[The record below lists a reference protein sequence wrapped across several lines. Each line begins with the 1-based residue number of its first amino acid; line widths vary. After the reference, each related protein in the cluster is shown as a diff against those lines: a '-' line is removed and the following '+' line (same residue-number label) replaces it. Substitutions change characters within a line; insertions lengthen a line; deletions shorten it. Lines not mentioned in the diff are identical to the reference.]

1 MNRYPLWKYLLL
13 VILVTLGLLYAIP
26 NFFGEDS
33 VLQISGAEGSQVTA
47 ATQSLVTTTL
57 QKDNVAVK
65 SIATEDNGL
74 LVVRFNSVPEQMK
87 AKDILQ
93 ATLNGSSAGQFVVAQ
108 NLLGVTPKWLQDIGA
123 HPMKLGL
130 DLRGGMHFLLQVDV
144 NAVIAARAKNDMRSM
159 VDNLRQA
166 DLRYAGIRPDTNGS
180 LLIKFRDPAT
190 QQAAQT
196 QLQKNY
202 PDYQITPLTQ
212 GSDLYLRLQI
222 TPAALEQ
229 TRDYVMT
236 QTMTVL
242 RNRIDALGVA
252 EPIVSRQG
260 IDRVVVELP
269 GVQDMALAKQMLGGT
284 ATLEFH
290 LVDAQHD
297 LQSALAGMAPIGSRV
312 YYMTNGQPLLLQ
324 NQVVLSGSAITF
336 AAASFDQAG
345 QSSVD
350 IRIAGSQVTTFA
362 QATGANIG
370 KQMAIVYV
378 ETKNTP
384 GIVDGKVVNT
394 ARRVEHIISAP
405 VIQSALPASFQIT
418 GMASTQEAKNLS
430 IMLKS
435 GALPANMYPIEER
448 NVGPSLG
455 AVNIQRGIIS
465 VIAGFVLIVL
475 FMLVY
480 YRLMGLVANLA
491 LFMNVVFIVA
501 IMSIIGV
508 TLTLPGM
515 AAIVLTMGL
524 AVDANVLI
532 FERIREE
539 LRNGASVQAAI
550 QAGYARAFATIL
562 DANMTTLIVA
572 FALFGIG
579 IGAVQGFAITLIIGI
594 ITSMVTAVMGSR
606 AIVNLIYGNRHN
618 VKTISIGM

>member
-13 VILVTLGLLYAIP
+13 VILVILSLLYAMP
-26 NFFGEDS
+26 NFFGEDP
-33 VLQISGAEGSQVTA
+33 VLQISGAEGSQLTA

-57 QKDNVAVK
+57 QKNNVLVK

-87 AKDILQ
+87 AKDLLQ
-93 ATLNGSSAGQFVVAQ
+93 ATLNGASGEQFVIAQ
-108 NLLGVTPKWLQDIGA
+108 NLLGVTPKWLQDLGA

-144 NAVIAARAKNDMRSM
+144 NAVITARAKNDMRSIA
-159 VDNLRQA
+159 DNLRQA
-166 DLRYAGIRPDTNGS
+166 DIRYAGIRPDTDGS
-180 LLIKFRDPAT
+180 LLIKFRDDAT
-190 QQAAQT
+190 QQAAQL

-260 IDRVVVELP
+260 LDRVVVELP

-297 LQSALAGMAPIGSRV
+297 LQSALAGMVPIGSRI

-336 AAASFDQAG
+336 AAASFDQTG
-345 QSSVD
+345 QPSVD

-362 QATGANIG
+362 QATAANIG
-370 KQMAIVYV
+370 RQMAIVYV

-384 GIVDGKVVNT
+384 SIVDGKVVNT
-394 ARRVEHIISAP
+394 ARRVEHVISAP

-418 GMASTQEAKNLS
+418 GMSSAQESKNLA

-475 FMLVY
+475 FMLIY

-562 DANMTTLIVA
+562 DANITTLIVA

-594 ITSMVTAVMGSR
+594 LTSMVTAVMGSR